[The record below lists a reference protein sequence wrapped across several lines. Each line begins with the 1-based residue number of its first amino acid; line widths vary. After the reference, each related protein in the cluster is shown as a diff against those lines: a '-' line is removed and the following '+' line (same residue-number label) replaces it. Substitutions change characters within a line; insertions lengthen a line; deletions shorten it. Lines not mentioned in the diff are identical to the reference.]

1 MEVELKNIV
10 SVTGNY
16 KNIPTSI
23 VSPVSV
29 VTMLKGISI
38 TKSADKEIWINGT
51 LTYKIVL
58 NNETNEIYQSPILTD
73 QLNNNL
79 ITFIDGSILIDGIK
93 ATSNEYSY
101 DEDSNTL
108 TIKLKD
114 LNPYTSSTITFEVNK
129 KE

>member
-1 MEVELKNIV
+1 
-10 SVTGNY
+10 
-16 KNIPTSI
+16 
-23 VSPVSV
+23 
-29 VTMLKGISI
+29 MLKGISI
-38 TKSADKEIWINGT
+38 TKSADKEVWINGT